1 MDFPE
6 YLMPILGFFLFLYN
20 PLITWSFGWRLS
32 LIIGV
37 VGFSLGM
44 FVDRAF
50 RGSY

>member
-6 YLMPILGFFLFLYN
+6 YLIPILGFILFLYK
-20 PLITWSFGWRLS
+20 PFFIWAFSWRLS

-44 FVDRAF
+44 FIDRSF